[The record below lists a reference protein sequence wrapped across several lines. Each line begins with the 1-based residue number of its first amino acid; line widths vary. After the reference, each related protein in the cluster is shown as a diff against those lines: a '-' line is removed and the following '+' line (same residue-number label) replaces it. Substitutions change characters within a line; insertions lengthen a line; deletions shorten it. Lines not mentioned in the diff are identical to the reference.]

1 MDLVRRQL
9 EASTTSALET
19 TTTSMIELIDRRDL
33 DDPGTATTS
42 MIELIDRRD
51 LDDPGTAATSKI
63 ELIDRQDLD
72 DPGTRT
78 TLAAVDLIVRQDPS
92 VLETRM
98 TSMRTRSTDH

>member
-1 MDLVRRQL
+1 
-9 EASTTSALET
+9 
-19 TTTSMIELIDRRDL
+19 
-33 DDPGTATTS
+33 

-92 VLETRM
+92 VHVPPIIDTQTIQRPG
-98 TSMRTRSTDH
+98 RQQG

>member
-1 MDLVRRQL
+1 MIDL
-9 EASTTSALET
+9 
-19 TTTSMIELIDRRDL
+19 INRRDL
-33 DDPGTATTS
+33 DDPETATTS
-42 MIELIDRRD
+42 MIDLIDRRD

-98 TSMRTRSTDH
+98 TSMRTRPTDH